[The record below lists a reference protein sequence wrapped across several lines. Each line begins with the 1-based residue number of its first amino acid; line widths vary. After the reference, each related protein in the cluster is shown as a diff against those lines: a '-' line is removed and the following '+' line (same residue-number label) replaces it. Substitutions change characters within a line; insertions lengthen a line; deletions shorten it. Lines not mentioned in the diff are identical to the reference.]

1 MKLFTS
7 ALILFALGAT
17 IHGQDQVTP
26 APSSE
31 LELTPSDLDGG
42 WLQAGPDGL
51 SQTLRRHSLYVT
63 PDGNTVGRV
72 SLINPV
78 THQLVPAD
86 GVFLTLVDAQGVPQ
100 YQAPVDP
107 TGMFRLRNVPPGI
120 WNVIASGPRAF
131 ATFAVDVV
139 AVEAYNPN
147 EVLGFEIAAVPALEF
162 PALSLLFDKSRAR
175 QLKPATS
182 WSVVEA
188 DDADNT
194 KAVARGKQLVIGELD
209 HRATTIAH
217 HIIYTNVDG
226 QLSGRM
232 RMLHP
237 ETGQS
242 VIPRDCTVYLCQGG
256 EILLEAKTDK
266 LGIFQFPH
274 VAPGIYA
281 LIAEGESGFMAI
293 AVDIQQVAPAEDDV
307 EKVAFFQGNGSDLT
321 LDGALI
327 NPNAIPTA
335 ANAFGTGQGD
345 GQTPPTPPAPA
356 PGGGA
361 FPGGSG
367 GFGGGSAG
375 GALGGDA
382 LAGLLLGGAA
392 AAAALLSND
401 DDNPVSP
408 AAP

>member
-1 MKLFTS
+1 MKLTAM
-7 ALILFALGAT
+7 ALVLVALGTT
-17 IHGQDQVTP
+17 ISAQDKPIQSPT
-26 APSSE
+26 SNT
-31 LELTPSDLDGG
+31 LELKDADLEGG

-51 SQTLRRHSLYVT
+51 STVLRRNCLYVT

-86 GVFLTLVDAQGVPQ
+86 GVVLTLVDDQGVPQ
-100 YQAPVDP
+100 FQAPVDP
-107 TGMFRLRNVPPGI
+107 TGMFRLRNVPAGI

-139 AVEAYNPN
+139 PIEAYQPDQ
-147 EVLGFEIAAVPALEF
+147 VLGFEITAVPALEF
-162 PALSLLFDKSRAR
+162 PALTLLFDKSRAR
-175 QLKPATS
+175 QLQPITS
-182 WSVVEA
+182 WSLVEA
-188 DDADNT
+188 DDPDQT

-209 HRATTIAH
+209 HRATTVAH
-217 HIIYTNVDG
+217 HVIYTDAAG
-226 QLSGRM
+226 ELWGRM

-242 VIPRDCTVYLCQGG
+242 VIPRDCTVYLSQGG
-256 EILLEAKTDK
+256 EVLHEAKTDK
-266 LGIFQFPH
+266 LGIFRLQS
-274 VAPGIYA
+274 VATGIYG
-281 LIAEGESGFMAI
+281 LIAEGPSGFLAI
-293 AVDIQQVAPAEDDV
+293 AVDIQQIAPVDDTI
-307 EKVAFFQGNGSDLT
+307 EKVAFFQENGVDLT

-327 NPNAIPTA
+327 NPNAIPA
-335 ANAFGTGQGD
+335 AADTFNTGQGG

-361 FPGGSG
+361 FSGGSG
-367 GFGGGSAG
+367 GAGGGSAG

-392 AAAALLSND
+392 AGAALLSNND
-401 DDNPVSP
+401 DPVSP